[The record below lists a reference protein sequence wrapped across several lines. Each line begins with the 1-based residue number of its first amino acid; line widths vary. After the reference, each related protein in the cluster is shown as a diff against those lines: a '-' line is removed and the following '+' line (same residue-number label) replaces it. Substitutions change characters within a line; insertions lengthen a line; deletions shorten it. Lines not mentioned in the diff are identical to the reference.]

1 MLEDLLLEEVAK
13 EAFAGQQAAED
24 CLTKRGGLLEADGP
38 RVDKAQSSCI
48 GIPEESPFLQ

>member
-1 MLEDLLLEEVAK
+1 VLEDLLLEEVAK